1 MQFRGKLLISAGIA
15 IGAALITTYLQ
26 QGALYDPVILGGFLV
41 ANLAC
46 TLLLHRA
53 GTVPRPAPGRR
64 APGNRAPGNRAP
76 GKRAPNSSKSTG
88 REQGTVKW
96 FNRNKGFGFITRDN
110 GEEIF
115 VHFRAIRGEGRRSLS
130 DGQRVAFHTAS
141 SKKGPQAEDVEILD
155 RTG

>member
-53 GTVPRPAPGRR
+53 GTVPRPAPGK
-64 APGNRAPGNRAP
+64 RAP